1 MSFSKR
7 LKNCRDEFI
16 FISFFNFFSFD
27 KIFIEL
33 INSMEK
39 MNFNE
44 NRFFRNQNETFKC
57 MVQIFLRFPTVLR
70 H

>member
-1 MSFSKR
+1 
-7 LKNCRDEFI
+7 
-16 FISFFNFFSFD
+16 
-27 KIFIEL
+27 
-33 INSMEK
+33 MEK

-57 MVQIFLRFPTVLR
+57 MVQIFLRSPTVLR